1 MLKNRPSLVYEY
13 VLEDQYAKKLI
24 SVSEPNNKYQ
34 QLIDN
39 IGIEVR
45 NRSEVLIT
53 NRNTYINECHQ
64 GTFNTG
70 PNDLLNTEWNSN
82 QITVQGISRKHTH
95 ENVAIIAQRILN
107 EIDIHATKDN
117 IYTSI
122 NEAELMYEQNNEVG
136 TFVLHIAIQ
145 PETVSWEKEATLYDE
160 NGQPRNSYSKHIHG
174 IFTRLPPDITYI
186 EENLKNNKNTNPIMH
201 TITASLFT
209 QKEVA
214 TMKNACHKMY
224 IGGMIREEG
233 YIAMSQRTITK
244 LITEALNFSMY
255 DIIGNDMYLGIPEV
269 AFQFNDVTKLVP
281 KIGLSRHEYCMK
293 VIFTQEVQK

>member
-1 MLKNRPSLVYEY
+1 MQNKN
-13 VLEDQYAKKLI
+13 I

-64 GTFNTG
+64 DTFNTG

-95 ENVAIIAQRILN
+95 ENVVIIAQRILN
-107 EIDIHATKDN
+107 EIDIHATKDS

-160 NGQPRNSYSKHIHG
+160 YGQPRNSYSKHIHS

-186 EENLKNNKNTNPIMH
+186 EENL
-201 TITASLFT
+201 
-209 QKEVA
+209 
-214 TMKNACHKMY
+214 
-224 IGGMIREEG
+224 
-233 YIAMSQRTITK
+233 
-244 LITEALNFSMY
+244 
-255 DIIGNDMYLGIPEV
+255 
-269 AFQFNDVTKLVP
+269 
-281 KIGLSRHEYCMK
+281 
-293 VIFTQEVQK
+293 